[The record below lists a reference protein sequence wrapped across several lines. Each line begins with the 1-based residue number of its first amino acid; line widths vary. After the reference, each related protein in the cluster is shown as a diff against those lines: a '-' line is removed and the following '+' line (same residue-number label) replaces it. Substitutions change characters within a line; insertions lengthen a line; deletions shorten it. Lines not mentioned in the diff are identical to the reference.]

1 MSGDVA
7 GPRRVLVLAHA
18 SVLDRGGY
26 ARRVLDAAATWRDAF
41 PAARVTVA
49 TVESPRALRDPAARA
64 EVQRGLA
71 SHGVD
76 LHVVH
81 GWPRRL
87 GLARFADGLAA
98 RAVARLLARADVDLV
113 HAHGPRAART
123 ALAAVR
129 HARTATAVVVDVHG
143 DRAAETRLERGEAD
157 DPATPPDPA
166 EVAVVASASGAFHAS
181 DALAARFP
189 AGAGRPSAVVPC
201 LVDDARI
208 PSDADAEAAR
218 VATRRAWG
226 LAGDEWVVAYAGSL
240 APWQELP
247 RVAAIA
253 KHAADRVPQLRVLV
267 LTPARAEAAAL
278 FARAGLPRGTVVVV
292 SPSSDAV
299 VSTLTGADAAVLL
312 RRPALANHLAFP
324 TKLAEYLAAGLHV
337 VASDACPAVAATLA
351 AERGLGQ
358 VVGWAADDA
367 TWAARLAGAA
377 RPGTAAERASRRA
390 HARRALARSAA
401 VDAYRRVGGAAQSL

>member
-1 MSGDVA
+1 MSSEGSA
-7 GPRRVLVLAHA
+7 PRRVIVLAHA

-41 PAARVTVA
+41 PAAQVSVA

-81 GWPRRL
+81 GMPRRW

-98 RAVARLLARADVDLV
+98 RAVARLVVRSKADLV

-123 ALAAVR
+123 ALAA
-129 HARTATAVVVDVHG
+129 ARRAGTATAVVVDVHG

-157 DPATPPDPA
+157 DTMTAPDPA
-166 EVAVVASASGAFHAS
+166 EVAAVAAAAGVLHAS
-181 DALAARFP
+181 PALAARFP

-208 PSDADAEAAR
+208 PSDAAAETAR
-218 VATRRAWG
+218 VAARRAWG

-247 RVAAIA
+247 RVAAIVR
-253 KHAADRVPQLRVLV
+253 HAADRVPQLRVLV

-278 FARAGLPRGTVVVV
+278 FARAGLPRGTVVVA
-292 SPSSDAV
+292 SPPSDAV
-299 VSTLTGADAAVLL
+299 VTTLAGADAAVLL

-324 TKLAEYLAAGLHV
+324 TKLAEYLAAGLDV
-337 VASDACPAVAATLA
+337 VASDACPAVAAALA
-351 AERGLGQ
+351 AAPGLGQ
-358 VVGWAADDA
+358 VVAWTADDA
-367 TWAARLAGAA
+367 TWAARVAGAA
-377 RPGTAAERASRRA
+377 RPASAAERA
-390 HARRALARSAA
+390 ARRAYARRTLARSAA
-401 VDAYRRVGGAAQSL
+401 VEGYRRVGAFARP